1 MARAMGR
8 VRWTRAQAAARLES
22 WRASGLSLAKFA
34 TRERV
39 GYERLRRW
47 RTKLAHEAGPR
58 FAAVEI
64 EPSRA
69 AASDAITIELRCGIR
84 LMTSERVSAEIVSRL
99 ARALEQIAC

>member
-8 VRWTRAQAAARLES
+8 VRWTRAQAVARLES
-22 WRASGLSLAKFA
+22 WQASGLSLAEFA
-34 TRERV
+34 ARERV

-47 RTKLAHEAGPR
+47 RTKLGDDTRPR

-64 EPSRA
+64 ESSRV

-84 LMTSERVSAEIVSRL
+84 LRTSERVSPEIVSRL
-99 ARALEQIAC
+99 ARALEQITC